1 MTKGRGFSCL
11 ASTLAPFLL
20 LEGRGFPGERG
31 RVWLCWSLPPSVPP
45 SEASLLFSGEPL
57 TPASEAAPLLVRCCC
72 LFSSWLI
79 YHACFG
85 KHGYIH
91 TQQQR
96 CQNSHLLSLAGFSL
110 EGWYSW
116 RASACL
122 PTGLWSQ
129 ELWPRALCR
138 AVSWTLGSPPQGRKL
153 YLLAS
158 GCGEP
163 LYLWGDAG
171 PSSLVCRSLSWSQI
185 PQTLEKTLV
194 PSNPSSRP
202 FTKLSAVCPSPT
214 AASSWARRVG
224 VEPCGGAGRGQVH
237 SPLQVNP
244 ACLFFPSNTLSQSPA
259 SVDTW
264 WLSLTF

>member
-138 AVSWTLGSPPQGRKL
+138 AVSWTLGSPPAGIR
-153 YLLAS
+153 
-158 GCGEP
+158 
-163 LYLWGDAG
+163 LWGA
-171 PSSLVCRSLSWSQI
+171 PLSLGGRWPQLSCLQE
-185 PQTLEKTLV
+185 PELESD
-194 PSNPSSRP
+194 PPNP
-202 FTKLSAVCPSPT
+202 
-214 AASSWARRVG
+214 G
-224 VEPCGGAGRGQVH
+224 EDI
-237 SPLQVNP
+237 SPLKPIVEALHQT
-244 ACLFFPSNTLSQSPA
+244 FS
-259 SVDTW
+259 SVP
-264 WLSLTF
+264 